1 MKQYLMGGACLIA
14 AGLLATGCMFAPDYS
29 NVAPHIDPLYRY
41 LKARADGVLPAGRP
55 ARTPWRR
62 LPAAQP
68 RPVSDHAR
76 SALTASTQG
85 QQAGCSAGQQR

>member
-1 MKQYLMGGACLIA
+1 MPAWESN
-14 AGLLATGCMFAPDYS
+14 P